1 MAGYKKYKDELSQ
14 ENQTKK
20 RGTLQNSQGNW
31 TSDISTKAP
40 AYLEDSSC
48 VPRHIT
54 KAIQRN

>member
-14 ENQTKK
+14 ENQTEK
-20 RGTLQNSQGNW
+20 RGTLRNSQGNR

-40 AYLEDSSC
+40 TYLEDSSH
-48 VPRHIT
+48 VPHHIT